1 MVKCEDLFRRTMF
14 ELKYDY
20 LVCAMGCKTNTFGT
34 PGVAE
39 REGKDVFFLKH
50 LWHARQIRQRTIA
63 CFERASMPGISEAE
77 RSSLLSF
84 IVVGGG
90 PTSCEFVTELHDFL
104 RVDVA
109 RWYPDLAKLVRV
121 TVVEAGPYIL
131 GSFDRALVDFYKK
144 SLLKKDIDVRTET
157 AVVGVREGP
166 HPKEDFDWTIARLDN
181 GAQIPFGMMVWS
193 AGLAPVKFTENCNLP
208 MDSKNGRIVI
218 DDYLRVQGQGG
229 RIFALGDCATHL
241 EKPLPPLASVAEQ
254 QGQYLADCFNEYYS
268 RFDPSSA
275 EDLPPPGLV
284 SAPVGMPFPRRLF
297 KKSAEFRYINVG
309 AMASMGFGGGV
320 VDMTKADL
328 VGGKGFKTMNGLIAM
343 LAWRGGYLSKQ
354 LSLRNMLLIPLYWL
368 KSLVFGRDI
377 SRF

>member
-1 MVKCEDLFRRTMF
+1 M
-14 ELKYDY
+14 
-20 LVCAMGCKTNTFGT
+20 
-34 PGVAE
+34 
-39 REGKDVFFLKH
+39 H
-50 LWHARQIRQRTIA
+50 
-63 CFERASMPGISEAE
+63 
-77 RSSLLSF
+77 
-84 IVVGGG
+84 
-90 PTSCEFVTELHDFL
+90 HDG
-104 RVDVA
+104 
-109 RWYPDLAKLVRV
+109 V
-121 TVVEAGPYIL
+121 TVA
-131 GSFDRALVDFYKK
+131 FA
-144 SLLKKDIDVRTET
+144 
-157 AVVGVREGP
+157 
-166 HPKEDFDWTIARLDN
+166 WT
-181 GAQIPFGMMVWS
+181 S
-193 AGLAPVKFTENCNLP
+193 
-208 MDSKNGRIVI
+208 
-218 DDYLRVQGQGG
+218 RVQGQGG